1 MNSAAPKPTRPSRTR
16 SGSNAQAAKSAP
28 ATTDKS
34 QDSTGHGRSQP
45 APNAQQDTHS
55 TTKRLGG
62 SRDILLSLPL
72 EEKERMVNTVAWTGA
87 HIGIK
92 HNSRFIRYAIARL
105 CAELEQKYNN
115 GEPYGPPAEPAL

>member
-1 MNSAAPKPTRPSRTR
+1 MSSVSPKSARPSRTR
-16 SGSNAQAAKSAP
+16 SSSNAQAAKSETT
-28 ATTDKS
+28 TTDKP
-34 QDSTGHGRSQP
+34 QDNTGHGRSQP
-45 APNAQQDTHS
+45 APSIPQDTHY
-55 TTKRLGG
+55 TKRLGG